1 MKKIGKITLA
11 LLAVCSIF
19 VLISCSFYSANNATA
34 AFELVEDTTEDMGMK
49 SSMTYQVA
57 FNKDGSCTEYVKF
70 KVGIFSFKA
79 DAEGTWQAS
88 IASPDNKSWAAGT
101 MTMSALELS
110 ILGETEEIQDEG
122 TYYWYV
128 YNDKLYLEK
137 SEANHASIVENPSQ
151 LETNADMALSRVFPN

>member
-11 LLAVCSIF
+11 LVAVCSIF
-19 VLISCSFYSANNATA
+19 VLVSCSFYSANNATA
-34 AFELVEDTTEDMGMK
+34 AFELVKDTTEDTGMK

-57 FNKDGSCTEYVKF
+57 FNKDGTCTEDVKI

-79 DAEGTWQAS
+79 DAEGTWEAL
-88 IASPDNKSWAAGT
+88 IASPDQSWAAGK

-128 YNDKLYLEK
+128 YNDKLYLGGT
-137 SEANHASIVENPSQ
+137 EANHASIVADPSQ
-151 LETNADMALSRVFPN
+151 LETKADMALSRVFPN